1 MKNSQKSSSKKNKI
15 LDFIQNVEDRANDAL
30 EDSLMDE
37 DAKNDGNVVYNDI
50 VKNSVQAS
58 MSKLPWLIALFLI
71 LIISITFGVMFFK
84 SNPKTL
90 FTQTVDGMF
99 SYLEN
104 NINDN
109 VYDITDGNIYFDY
122 DVVTNLETDVLKNEF
137 SHVKWNADYV
147 KDNSKGAFY
156 LDLKTKYDDFDLLKL
171 KLYGDNSDTYIYA
184 PDLYDKYVKFKNN
197 KINYLFNSN
206 DAKIILDGF
215 NQAIDKLIADEKIY
229 SNKEL
234 LNVNDKNFNAIKTR
248 FLIDDKNR
256 DRVCESFIN
265 SLKAN
270 DEFVSS
276 FSKLKGVKSSSV
288 KKSLDKYLIKLK
300 RKLKKYGNLN
310 VVLYTDSK
318 TNGFLKFV
326 LFGENEMF
334 SLIKGENDKFY
345 YEVNNGENK
354 INGEFSLEVNDSKT
368 KYVFYL
374 IYKKS
379 INNSV
384 VFEDRY
390 NLKFTCKKAN
400 YFKKVDT
407 SDSVDG
413 NKLDDLTK
421 AQIYMNISSNSNL
434 SRIISEI
441 KLARS

>member
-1 MKNSQKSSSKKNKI
+1 MKNSQKNSNRKNKI
-15 LDFIQNVEDRANDAL
+15 LDFIQNVEDRANDTL
-30 EDSLMDE
+30 EDTLMDD
-37 DAKNDGNVVYNDI
+37 DAKNEGSVVYGGI
-50 VKNSVQAS
+50 VKNSMQAR
-58 MSKLPWLIALFLI
+58 MSKLPWLIAIFLI
-71 LIISITFGVMFFK
+71 LMISITFGLMFLGR
-84 SNPKTL
+84 NPKTL
-90 FTQTVDGMF
+90 FTQTIDGMF
-99 SYLEN
+99 SYLES

-109 VYDITDGNIYFDY
+109 VYDITDGNIIFDY
-122 DVVTNLETDVLKNEF
+122 DVLTNLETDVLKNEF
-137 SHVKWNADYV
+137 SHIKWNADYV

-156 LDLKTKYDDFDLLKL
+156 LDLKTKYDDSDLLKL
-171 KLYGDNSDTYIYA
+171 KVYGDNSDTYIYA
-184 PDLYDKYVKFKNN
+184 SDLYDKYVKFKNN

-215 NQAIDKLIADEKIY
+215 NQAIDKVIADEKIY

-234 LNVNDKNFNAIKTR
+234 LNVDGKDLKTVKTR
-248 FLIDDKNR
+248 FLIDDKNG
-256 DRVCESFIN
+256 DRVCEAFIN

-276 FSKLKGVKSSSV
+276 FSRLKNVKGSNV

-300 RKLKKYGNLN
+300 RKLKEYGKLN

-318 TNGFLKFV
+318 TSDFVKFA
-326 LFGENEMF
+326 LSGDNEIF
-334 SLIKGENDKFY
+334 SLTRGENDNFY
-345 YEVNNGENK
+345 YEINDENK
-354 INGEFSLEVNDSKT
+354 INGEFSLDVNENKT

-379 INNSV
+379 IDNIV

-390 NLKFTCKKAN
+390 NLKFTCKKTN
-400 YFKKVDT
+400 YFKKVDF

-413 NKLDDLTK
+413 DKLDDLTK
-421 AQIYMNISSNSNL
+421 TQIYMNIASNSNL

>member
-1 MKNSQKSSSKKNKI
+1 MKNSQKSSNKKNKI
-15 LDFIQNVEDRANDAL
+15 LDFIQNVEDRANDTL
-30 EDSLMDE
+30 EDTLLDD
-37 DAKNDGNVVYNDI
+37 DAKNEGSVVYDDI
-50 VKNSVQAS
+50 VKNSMQAR
-58 MSKLPWLIALFLI
+58 MSKLPWLIAIFLI
-71 LIISITFGVMFFK
+71 LMISITFGLMFLGR
-84 SNPKTL
+84 NPKTL
-90 FTQTVDGMF
+90 FTQTIDGMF
-99 SYLEN
+99 SYLED

-156 LDLKTKYDDFDLLKL
+156 LNLKTKYDDSDLLNL
-171 KLYGDNSDTYIYA
+171 KVYGDNSDTYIYA
-184 PDLYDKYVKFKNN
+184 SDLYDKYLKFKNN

-215 NQAIDKLIADEKIY
+215 NQAIDKVIADEKIY

-234 LNVNDKNFNAIKTR
+234 LNVNDKNFKATKTR

-300 RKLKKYGNLN
+300 RKLKEYGKLN

-318 TNGFLKFV
+318 TNGFLKFA
-326 LFGENEMF
+326 LFGENEIF

-345 YEVNNGENK
+345 YEVNNDENK
-354 INGEFSLEVNDSKT
+354 INGEFSLNVNDSKT
-368 KYVFYL
+368 KYIFYL
-374 IYKKS
+374 TYKKS
-379 INNSV
+379 VNNSV

-390 NLKFTCKKAN
+390 NLKFTCKKTN

-407 SDSVDG
+407 GDNVDG

-421 AQIYMNISSNSNL
+421 AQIYMNIASNSNL

>member
-1 MKNSQKSSSKKNKI
+1 MKNSQKNSNRKNKI
-15 LDFIQNVEDRANDAL
+15 LDFIQNVEDRANDTL
-30 EDSLMDE
+30 EDTLMDD
-37 DAKNDGNVVYNDI
+37 DAKNEGSVVYDGI
-50 VKNSVQAS
+50 VKNSMQAR
-58 MSKLPWLIALFLI
+58 MSKLPWLIAIFLI
-71 LIISITFGVMFFK
+71 LMISITFGLMFLGR
-84 SNPKTL
+84 NPKTL
-90 FTQTVDGMF
+90 FTQTIDGMF
-99 SYLEN
+99 SYLES

-109 VYDITDGNIYFDY
+109 VYDITDGNIIFDY
-122 DVVTNLETDVLKNEF
+122 DVLTNLETDVLKNEF
-137 SHVKWNADYV
+137 SHIKWNADYV

-156 LDLKTKYDDFDLLKL
+156 LDLKTKYDDSDLLKL
-171 KLYGDNSDTYIYA
+171 KVYGDNSDTYIYA
-184 PDLYDKYVKFKNN
+184 SDLYDKYVKFKNN

-215 NQAIDKLIADEKIY
+215 NQAIDKVIADEKIY

-234 LNVNDKNFNAIKTR
+234 LNVDGKDLKTVKTR
-248 FLIDDKNR
+248 FLIDDKNG
-256 DRVCESFIN
+256 DRVCEAFIN

-276 FSKLKGVKSSSV
+276 FSRLKNVKGSNV

-300 RKLKKYGNLN
+300 RKLKEYGKLN

-318 TNGFLKFV
+318 TSDFVKFA
-326 LFGENEMF
+326 LSGDNEIF
-334 SLIKGENDKFY
+334 SLTRGENDNFY
-345 YEVNNGENK
+345 YEINDENK
-354 INGEFSLEVNDSKT
+354 INGEFSLDVNENKT

-379 INNSV
+379 IDNIV

-390 NLKFTCKKAN
+390 NLKFTCKKTN
-400 YFKKVDT
+400 YFKKVDF

-413 NKLDDLTK
+413 DKLDDLTK
-421 AQIYMNISSNSNL
+421 TQIYMNIASNSNL

>member
-1 MKNSQKSSSKKNKI
+1 MKNSQKNSNRKNKI
-15 LDFIQNVEDRANDAL
+15 LDFIQNVEDRANDTL
-30 EDSLMDE
+30 EDTLMDD
-37 DAKNDGNVVYNDI
+37 DAKNEGSVVYGGI
-50 VKNSVQAS
+50 VKNSMQAR
-58 MSKLPWLIALFLI
+58 MSKLPWLIAIFLI
-71 LIISITFGVMFFK
+71 LMISITFGLMFLGR
-84 SNPKTL
+84 NPKTL
-90 FTQTVDGMF
+90 FTQTIDGMF
-99 SYLEN
+99 SYLES

-109 VYDITDGNIYFDY
+109 VYDITDGNIIFDY
-122 DVVTNLETDVLKNEF
+122 DVLTNLETDVLKNEF
-137 SHVKWNADYV
+137 SHIKWNADYV

-156 LDLKTKYDDFDLLKL
+156 LDLKTKYDDSDLLKL
-171 KLYGDNSDTYIYA
+171 KVYGDNSDTYIYA
-184 PDLYDKYVKFKNN
+184 SDLYDKYVKFKNN

-215 NQAIDKLIADEKIY
+215 NQAIDKVIADEKIY

-234 LNVNDKNFNAIKTR
+234 LNVDGKDLKTVKTR
-248 FLIDDKNR
+248 FLIDDKNG
-256 DRVCESFIN
+256 DRVCEAFIN

-276 FSKLKGVKSSSV
+276 FSRLKNVNGSNV

-300 RKLKKYGNLN
+300 RKLKEYGKLN

-318 TNGFLKFV
+318 TSDFVKFA
-326 LFGENEMF
+326 LSGDNEIF
-334 SLIKGENDKFY
+334 SLTRGENDNFY
-345 YEVNNGENK
+345 YEINDENK
-354 INGEFSLEVNDSKT
+354 INGEFSLDVNENKT

-379 INNSV
+379 IDNIV

-390 NLKFTCKKAN
+390 NLKFTCKKTN
-400 YFKKVDT
+400 YFKKVDF

-413 NKLDDLTK
+413 DKLDDLTK
-421 AQIYMNISSNSNL
+421 TQIYMNIASNSNL

>member
-1 MKNSQKSSSKKNKI
+1 M
-15 LDFIQNVEDRANDAL
+15 
-30 EDSLMDE
+30 
-37 DAKNDGNVVYNDI
+37 
-50 VKNSVQAS
+50 QAR
-58 MSKLPWLIALFLI
+58 MSKLPWLIAIFLI
-71 LIISITFGVMFFK
+71 LMISITFGLMFLGR
-84 SNPKTL
+84 NPKTL
-90 FTQTVDGMF
+90 FTQTIDGMF
-99 SYLEN
+99 SYLES

-109 VYDITDGNIYFDY
+109 VYDITDGNIIFDY
-122 DVVTNLETDVLKNEF
+122 DVLTNLETDVLKNEF
-137 SHVKWNADYV
+137 SHIKWNADYV

-156 LDLKTKYDDFDLLKL
+156 LDLKTKYDDSDLLKL
-171 KLYGDNSDTYIYA
+171 KVYGDNSDTYIYA
-184 PDLYDKYVKFKNN
+184 SDLYDKYVKFKNN

-215 NQAIDKLIADEKIY
+215 NQAIDKVIADEKIY

-234 LNVNDKNFNAIKTR
+234 LNVDGKDLKTVKTR
-248 FLIDDKNR
+248 FLIDDKNG
-256 DRVCESFIN
+256 DRVCEAFIN

-276 FSKLKGVKSSSV
+276 FSRLKNVKGSNV

-300 RKLKKYGNLN
+300 RKLKEYGKLN

-318 TNGFLKFV
+318 TSDFVKFA
-326 LFGENEMF
+326 LSGDNEIF
-334 SLIKGENDKFY
+334 SLTRGENDNFY
-345 YEVNNGENK
+345 YEINDENK
-354 INGEFSLEVNDSKT
+354 INGEFSLDVNENKT

-379 INNSV
+379 IDNIV

-390 NLKFTCKKAN
+390 NLKFTCKKTN
-400 YFKKVDT
+400 YFKKVDF

-413 NKLDDLTK
+413 DKLDDLTK
-421 AQIYMNISSNSNL
+421 TQIYMNIASNSNL